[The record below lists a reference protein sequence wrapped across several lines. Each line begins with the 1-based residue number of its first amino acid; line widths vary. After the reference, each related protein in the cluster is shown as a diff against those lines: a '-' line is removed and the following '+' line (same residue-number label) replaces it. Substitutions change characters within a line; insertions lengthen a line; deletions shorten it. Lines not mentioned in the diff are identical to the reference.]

1 MKKIGLL
8 LLACLA
14 VAAFAQDAS
23 QKPANA
29 VDLVAPAGTDPTTVS
44 FPFERVQMPTKID
57 LTCAGFISKQRV
69 PDANFV
75 AGGLYTPTTTKYTN
89 GELVYLTGKG
99 YEVGQKYTILRE
111 LRDPNRYEIF
121 AGQHAMLNAMG
132 QPYAELARVRIID
145 NRSRM
150 AIAEIEVSCDPV
162 NPGDIAVPYVEKPP
176 IEFHPPL
183 RFDRF
188 LPPNGKTSGR
198 IVMARDF
205 DSELG
210 PGMKVYMNVGANQGV
225 KPGDYFRAVRSYE
238 GDLHD
243 PVDSLSFKAST
254 NEDTQRRQ
262 AQIDP
267 NMFTRTNGPLIHVA
281 DLPRRAVGE
290 VVIIS
295 TTPTTSTGMIV
306 FAMESVHLGDVVE
319 LDPPTP

>member
-8 LLACLA
+8 LILCL
-14 VAAFAQDAS
+14 VASAAAQES
-23 QKPANA
+23 NPIPAA
-29 VDLVAPAGTDPTTVS
+29 KAAELVAPAGTDPTTVS

-57 LTCAGFISKQRV
+57 LTCAGFVSRQLL
-69 PDANFV
+69 PNANFV
-75 AGGLYTPTTTKYTN
+75 AGGLQTPSTTKNTN
-89 GELVYLTGKG
+89 GEVIYLTGKG
-99 YEVGQKYTILRE
+99 YEVGQKYTIVRE

-121 AGQHAMLNAMG
+121 AGQHAMLKAMG

-145 NRSRM
+145 TRSRM

-162 NPGDIAVPYVEKPP
+162 NPGDIAIPWVEKPP
-176 IEFHPPL
+176 IEFRPPL

-188 LPPNGKTSGR
+188 LPATGKTSGR

-210 PGMKVYMNVGANQGV
+210 PGMKVYMNLGSNQGV

-238 GDLHD
+238 ADLHD

-254 NEDTQRRQ
+254 NEDTQAHQ
-262 AQIDP
+262 AAIDP
-267 NMFTRTNGPLIHVA
+267 NMFTKTGGPVIHVA

-319 LDPPTP
+319 LDPPQ